1 MELPTNPVTTTA
13 NPPNQIPTG
22 EDFLS
27 WQNMQANFSAL
38 MYILTEQQALIGK
51 LLEEL
56 LKGGQIDSVQ
66 LENITKV
73 YGDGDL
79 LNPIYLDLHK
89 RYAVY
94 FARLKDLLANPELLA
109 NPSVESPT
117 GN

>member
-1 MELPTNPVTTTA
+1 MDLPNGPVSTTA
-13 NPPNQIPTG
+13 NPPGQQPTG

-56 LKGGQIDSVQ
+56 LKGGHLDSVQ

-73 YGDGDL
+73 YGDGEL

-94 FARLKDLLANPELLA
+94 FTRVKELLANPELLT
-109 NPSVESPT
+109 NPTVETPT